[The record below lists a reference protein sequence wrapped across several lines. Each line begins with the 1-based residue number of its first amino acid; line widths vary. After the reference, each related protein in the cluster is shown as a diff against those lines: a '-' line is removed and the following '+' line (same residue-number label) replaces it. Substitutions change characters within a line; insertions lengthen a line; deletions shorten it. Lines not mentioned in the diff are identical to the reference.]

1 MLFKYFLTLAVSTT
15 LVTGSVIPNLAR
27 QASDNDTDDGL
38 DLPSPDLDAIFATPD
53 SDEGH
58 YETGGL
64 IRQPLSNT
72 TLAVRAVEARAAWTC
87 TQKGHSKHTKGDK
100 VKGHGIK
107 LTNGDKVA
115 RSYYFYHNSC
125 DSVPWKYISI
135 PAGKT
140 RYVQVPALW
149 EGRIT
154 RGTNKLNLA
163 GVARPLGTWFEFS
176 LDANGVIWGDVSLIR
191 GTDGAVAMWSTDSLP
206 RRRTGF
212 RQWVLDGAP
221 KKAYSRKADGK
232 KVIGPTEGKDAVIR
246 PVPRNWVLKKVGAK
260 HAFVDDSHAKP
271 VINSNNGRFG
281 VWFGRGRV

>member
-1 MLFKYFLTLAVSTT
+1 MLLKSFLTVAVSTT
-15 LVTGSVIPNLAR
+15 LVTGSVIPNFWSRA
-27 QASDNDTDDGL
+27 NDDGTFDGL
-38 DLPSPDLDAIFATPD
+38 DLPTPNLDEIFAAPD

-64 IRQPLSNT
+64 IREPVSNVT
-72 TLAVRAVEARAAWTC
+72 IEERGIEARAAWTC
-87 TQKGHSKHTKGDK
+87 TKKGKSKHTKGDK
-100 VKGHGIK
+100 VKGYGIK

-115 RSYYFYHNSC
+115 RSFYFYHNSC

-140 RYVQVPALW
+140 RFVQVPAGF

-154 RGTNKLNLA
+154 RGNNKLNLA
-163 GVARPLGTWFEFS
+163 GVPRPLGTWLEFS
-176 LDANGVIWGDVSLIR
+176 LDANNVIWGDVSLIR
-191 GTDGAVAMWSTDSLP
+191 GTDGAAAMWSTDAQP
-206 RRRTGF
+206 QRRTGF

-221 KKAYSRKADGK
+221 PKAYSKKADGK
-232 KVIGPTEGKDAVIR
+232 KVIGPTEGKDAAIR
-246 PVPRNWVLKKVGAK
+246 PAARNWVLKKVGAK
-260 HAFVDDSHAKP
+260 HAYVDDSHGNP

>member
-1 MLFKYFLTLAVSTT
+1 MHFTYFFTLAVSTT
-15 LVTGSVIPNLAR
+15 LVTGNVIPSLAR
-27 QASDNDTDDGL
+27 QVNDNSTDDGL

-53 SDEGH
+53 TDEGH

-64 IRQPLSNT
+64 IREPLSNT
-72 TLAVRAVEARAAWTC
+72 TLAVEGLEAAKAWTC
-87 TQKGHSKHTKGDK
+87 TKKGHSKHTKGDK
-100 VKGHGIK
+100 VQGHGIK

-115 RSYYFYHNSC
+115 RSFYLYHNSC
-125 DSVPWKYISI
+125 DSVPWKHITI

-149 EGRIT
+149 EGRVT
-154 RGTNKLNLA
+154 RGTDKLNLA
-163 GVARPLGTWFEFS
+163 GVPRPLGTWFEFS
-176 LDANGVIWGDVSLIR
+176 LDKYGVIWGDVSLIR
-191 GTDGAVAMWSTDSLP
+191 GTDGAVALWSTDDMT

-221 KKAYSRKADGK
+221 KGAYSKKADGK

-260 HAFVDDSHAKP
+260 HAYVDDSHAKP